1 MEDEEF
7 LGSLT
12 SAWLGEER
20 RSAPRETL
28 LEQIARRGP
37 DAMRAEIEPLVD
49 YYDELASYL
58 PEAGEIAEAL
68 VDLLDNLSGDA
79 APACARLQELHAR
92 HAEVLRAELGCLEV
106 RPSYSPWVDSLR
118 AQLQA
123 FVRGQQTRAPIYEHL
138 AELEQLFSASLG
150 QNQSNARQLGS
161 RASEATRK
169 VLELSEQGYSR
180 GHSAT
185 RALIAALERRDLEAI
200 GEGLRALNQA
210 FSYLTQ
216 ARELCELEGR
226 QYS

>member
-20 RSAPRETL
+20 RAAPRETL

-37 DAMRAEIEPLVD
+37 EAMRAEIEPLVD
-49 YYDELASYL
+49 YYDELAGYL

-68 VDLLDNLSGDA
+68 VELLDNLAGDA

-123 FVRGQQTRAPIYEHL
+123 FVRGQQSRAPIYEQL

-150 QNQSNARQLGS
+150 QNRANARQMGS
-161 RASEATRK
+161 RASEPTRK
-169 VLELSEQGYSR
+169 VLELSEQGYAR
-180 GHSAT
+180 GQSAT
-185 RALIAALERRDLEAI
+185 RALIAALERRDLEGI
-200 GEGLRALNQA
+200 GESLRSLNQA